1 MSALS
6 ELTRRFRQFGKI
18 GEGTLGVETSVPRDR
33 MFTEAQQAFRFYLVI
48 NGINAAFIADVE
60 RPSYRVRTQDV
71 RLLNYKFNYPI
82 EINWNPIRLTIK
94 EVFSQDVFASIGKT
108 VMNRIEGSVI
118 DPPDNIGFAAIA
130 DMSKNSLV
138 SALGDVKI
146 VSITPDGESYEEWT
160 LLGAMITDVKFSRLT
175 YNSEQL
181 TDISLEITYDW
192 AKLKFNQNFQKSGQS
207 QLLANMRK

>member
-1 MSALS
+1 MSAIS
-6 ELTRRFRQFGKI
+6 ELTRRLRDHGKI
-18 GEGTLGVETSVPRDR
+18 GEGALGVATPVPRDR

-48 NGINAAFIADVE
+48 DGINTAFISDVE
-60 RPSYRVRTQDV
+60 RPSYRIRTQDI
-71 RLLNYKFNYPI
+71 RLLNYKFQYPV
-82 EINWNPIRLTIK
+82 EISWNPVRFTVR

-108 VMNRIEGSVI
+108 VMNRIDGSVI
-118 DPPDNIGFAAIA
+118 DAPDSIGIASIA

-160 LLGAMITDVKFSRLT
+160 LLGAFITDVRFSRLD
-175 YNSEQL
+175 YDSERL
-181 TDISLEITYDW
+181 TDIQMEITYDW
-192 AKLKFNQNFQKSGQS
+192 AKLKFNQNFEKSGQS